1 MYKIIV
7 MKDRE
12 NFILNP
18 FGKEI
23 SLLPYQFRTV
33 GLFVLIIGFPLAVAI
48 LGCLKMFNISPDQSW
63 VLIIAHYPIS
73 IALILLNFSK
83 EKQEDEMVQF
93 IRSQSFVKA
102 VRVFAIGLLLY
113 PFISILSRSV
123 QGKPVGIA
131 DLGGMLAVLNLL
143 LTYTYILFRINL
155 NQARK
160 RMTSNEE

>member
-1 MYKIIV
+1 MYKITV
-7 MKDRE
+7 MKDKE
-12 NFILNP
+12 NSILNP
-18 FGKEI
+18 FRKEI
-23 SLLPYQFRTV
+23 GLLPYQFRTV
-33 GLFVLIIGFPLAVAI
+33 GLFVFIIGFPLAVAI
-48 LGCLKMFNISPDQSW
+48 LGSLKMFNISLDKSW

-123 QGKPVGIA
+123 QGRPIGIA

-160 RMTSNEE
+160 RMASNEE